1 MATLDKVMQLQSQGM
16 SDMDIT
22 NQLKRDGI
30 SPTEISDS
38 LNQAKIK
45 MAVSPPDMNN
55 QQAGYNPNMGN
66 MPPAQDQNMSAPMP
80 SDMQNGM
87 SGQPEMYP
95 PQGGYNDPYAGA
107 GYDQQY
113 QQDPYGGQ
121 QQYQD
126 QYAGQQQ
133 SGYDDYYQQTPQAY
147 SDQGYYQGGGAASS
161 ENISEIAEQVVTEK
175 LNEYKK
181 KVGDIVSFKNTIQD
195 KVDDIDDR
203 LKRIENSIDKL
214 QQSVVGKIGEFG
226 ETSAAIHKDLENL
239 HGTVGKLMNPLVDAY
254 KEAKKK

>member
-16 SDMDIT
+16 SDMDIA
-22 NQLKRDGI
+22 NQLKKDGI
-30 SPTEISDS
+30 SPTEINDS
-38 LNQAKIK
+38 INQAKIK
-45 MAVSPPDMNN
+45 MAVSPPDNMNN
-55 QQAGYNPNMGN
+55 QQGNQNPNIGN
-66 MPPAQDQNMSAPMP
+66 MPSAPMPSAQDQNMSAPMP
-80 SDMQNGM
+80 QDMQAPMPNQN
-87 SGQPEMYP
+87 SPEMYP
-95 PQGGYNDPYAGA
+95 PQGGYNDPYAGQN
-107 GYDQQY
+107 YQQQY

-121 QQYQD
+121 Q
-126 QYAGQQQ
+126 
-133 SGYDDYYQQTPQAY
+133 GYEDYYQQTPQAY

-161 ENISEIAEQVVTEK
+161 ENISEIAEQVVAEK

-195 KVDDIDDR
+195 KVNNIDDR
-203 LKRIENSIDKL
+203 LKRIEATIDKL